1 MNEPVDIIKNEVN
14 EVETTGPAFTNN
26 INQLINEL
34 ETSGLHLK
42 VKVLTGQELKGAMA
56 AFAAPQENLKD
67 ATIFISA
74 EWLSLGVNSNNIQKI
89 LLEEGCLTFP
99 GFFVKVKRPSVIKVR
114 YTEPNGNIV
123 TKKFV
128 GMTARI
134 FQHEIEHLNGEMF
147 FKDCTKSTL
156 ELAIKKSKKSGFNY
170 TQSDFFKLAEVS

>member
-1 MNEPVDIIKNEVN
+1 MILPLVDKKDPGLRQKLPKFDFLNPPTDPIQLAKDLTETMIANNGIGLAANQVGLPYNCFVIKANPIIACFNPIIVD
-14 EVETTGPAFTNN
+14 
-26 INQLINEL
+26 Q
-34 ETSGLHLK
+34 TS
-42 VKVLTGQELKGAMA
+42 E
-56 AFAAPQENLKD
+56 
-67 ATIFISA
+67 
-74 EWLSLGVNSNNIQKI
+74 KI

-99 GFFVKVKRPSVIKVR
+99 GFFVRVKRPSVIKVR

-123 TKKFV
+123 TKKFI

-170 TQSDFFKLAEVS
+170 TQSDFFKPAEVS